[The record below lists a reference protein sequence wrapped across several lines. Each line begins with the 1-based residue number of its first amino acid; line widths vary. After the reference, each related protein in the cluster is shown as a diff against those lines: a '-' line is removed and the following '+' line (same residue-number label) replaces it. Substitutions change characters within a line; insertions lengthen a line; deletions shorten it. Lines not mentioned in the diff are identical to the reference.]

1 MATTAWRLGTG
12 ATYALDKNTDLN
24 LSWEVVWMGDL
35 SVDQTKPLSGQRT
48 SGQFSNAWIQTLTG
62 NMTWRF

>member
-35 SVDQTKPLSGQRT
+35 SVDQTIPLSGQRT